1 MSRSGDAV
9 LREALELPEEERA
22 EIAGALLESLEPPV
36 DEGVDEAWRE
46 EVARRIAAFDAGEI
60 EAISWEKVRD
70 ELWAKMSEGRR
81 R

>member
-60 EAISWEKVRD
+60 EAIPWEKVRD